1 MAERLHRIAKYDF
14 FLIFLYLVLI
24 AAGWVNIYSASLD
37 GGANYIFDFQ
47 TIYGKQ
53 LLWII
58 LSIPIIAFI
67 LAIDSK
73 FYERFAG
80 VIYVVS
86 ILSLLGLFFFGTTIA
101 GQKAWY
107 SFASFSIQPAEF
119 TKATTAL
126 ALAKFGSD
134 LNTNLLRF
142 KDQLRAFA
150 IIFIPAALILFQPDP
165 GMAILYLAFIFPLYR
180 EGLHFIYLFLGIFA
194 TVIFISTLVFGVIW
208 VSLASL
214 LIIGT
219 FYFVQHK
226 RKPKPNIAKYITIFL
241 SAVILAFSVNYIFEN
256 VFKQHHRDRFNI
268 ILGHEVD
275 NRGIG
280 YNTNQSEIA
289 VGSGGL
295 TGKGWLQGTQ
305 TKGRF
310 VPEQHTDYI
319 FSTVGEEWGFLG
331 AAAIVLL
338 FALMIIRIVII
349 AERQKSQFK
358 RIYAYSVAAIIFFHF
373 SINIGMVIGI
383 SPTVGIP
390 LPFISYG
397 GSSLWGFTI
406 LLFILIRL
414 DGQRMEVGY

>member
-1 MAERLHRIAKYDF
+1 MAGRLHKLAKYDF
-14 FLIFLYLVLI
+14 TLIFLYVLLI
-24 AAGWVNIYSASLD
+24 AAGWVNIYSASFD
-37 GGANYIFDFQ
+37 SEGTSIFDFQ

-53 LLWII
+53 LVWIL
-58 LSIPIIAFI
+58 LSVPIIAFV

-86 ILSLLGLFFFGTTIA
+86 MLSLLGLFFFGTTIS

-126 ALAKFGSD
+126 ALAKFGSEID
-134 LNTNLLRF
+134 TNFQTF
-142 KDQLRAFA
+142 KDQVRAFI
-150 IIFIPAALILFQPDP
+150 IIFIPAILILLQPDP

-180 EGLHFIYLFLGIFA
+180 EGLHFIYLFLGLFA
-194 TVIFISTLVFGVIW
+194 TVIFISTLAIGVVW
-208 VSLASL
+208 VSLISL
-214 LIIGT
+214 LVVGT
-219 FYFVQHK
+219 FYFFRLK
-226 RKPKPNIAKYITIFL
+226 RKPKPNIAKYITIFIT
-241 SAVILAFSVNYIFEN
+241 AVVLAFSVNYIFEN

-275 NRGIG
+275 NQGIG

-319 FSTVGEEWGFLG
+319 FSTVGEEWGFIG
-331 AAAIVLL
+331 AASIVLL
-338 FALMIIRIVII
+338 FCFLIIRIVFI

-358 RIYAYSVAAIIFFHF
+358 RIYAYSVAAIFFFHF

-414 DGQRMEVGY
+414 DGQRMDVT

>member
-1 MAERLHRIAKYDF
+1 MAGRLNKLAKYDST
-14 FLIFLYLVLI
+14 LIILYVLLI

-37 GGANYIFDFQ
+37 GDSTSIFDFQ

-53 LLWII
+53 LVWIL
-58 LSIPIIAFI
+58 LSGPIIAFV

-80 VIYVVS
+80 VIYVAS
-86 ILSLLGLFFFGTTIA
+86 ILSLLGLFLFGTTIS

-119 TKATTAL
+119 TKAATAL
-126 ALAKFGSD
+126 ALAKFGSELD
-134 LNTNLLRF
+134 TNLASF
-142 KDQLRAFA
+142 KDQVRAFI
-150 IIFIPAALILFQPDP
+150 IIFIPAILILLQPDP

-180 EGLHFIYLFLGIFA
+180 EGLHFIYLFLGLFA
-194 TVIFISTLVFGVIW
+194 TVIFISTLAFGVIW
-208 VSLASL
+208 VSLTSL
-214 LIIGT
+214 LIVGT
-219 FYFVQHK
+219 FYFFRIK
-226 RKPKPNIAKYITIFL
+226 RKPKPSIAKYITIFIT
-241 SAVILAFSVNYIFEN
+241 SVILAFSVNYIFEN

-275 NRGIG
+275 SQGIG

-319 FSTVGEEWGFLG
+319 FSTVGEEWGFIG
-331 AAAIVLL
+331 AASIVML
-338 FALMIIRIVII
+338 FCFLIIRIIFI

-358 RIYAYSVAAIIFFHF
+358 RIYAYSVAAIFFFHF

-406 LLFILIRL
+406 LLFILIRM
-414 DGQRMEVGY
+414 DGQRMELD

>member
-1 MAERLHRIAKYDF
+1 MARQHKIVRYDYI
-14 FLIFLYLVLI
+14 LILLYLVLVG
-24 AAGWVNIYSASLD
+24 AGWINIYSASLD
-37 GGANYIFDFQ
+37 GVENPILDFQ

-58 LSIPIIAFI
+58 LSIPIIAFVM
-67 LAIDSK
+67 AIDSK

-86 ILSLLGLFFFGTTIA
+86 MLSLVGLFIFGTSIA

-126 ALAKFGSD
+126 ALAKIGSD
-134 LNTNLLRF
+134 LNTNLQTF
-142 KDQLRAFA
+142 KDQVRAFTV
-150 IIFIPAALILFQPDP
+150 IFIPAFLILLQPDP
-165 GMAILYLAFIFPLYR
+165 GMAILYSAFIFPLYR

-194 TVIFISTLVFGVIW
+194 TVVFVSTLLFGVVW

-214 LIIGT
+214 LIVGT
-219 FYFVQHK
+219 FYFIHYK
-226 RKPKPNIAKYITIFL
+226 RKPNTAKYISIFL
-241 SAVILAFSVNYIFEN
+241 ASVILAFSVNHIFEN

-275 NRGIG
+275 DKGIG

-305 TKGRF
+305 TKGKF

-331 AAAIVLL
+331 AAAIVIL
-338 FALMIIRIVII
+338 FTFLIIRIIFI

-358 RIYAYSVAAIIFFHF
+358 RIYAYSVASIFFFHF
-373 SINIGMVIGI
+373 AVNIGMVIGI

-414 DGQRMEVGY
+414 DGQRMDVT

>member
-1 MAERLHRIAKYDF
+1 MKTRLDKILRYDYV
-14 FLIFLYLVLI
+14 LILLYLVLVG
-24 AAGWVNIYSASLD
+24 AGWVNIYSASLD
-37 GGANYIFDFQ
+37 GVENPILDFQ
-47 TIYGKQ
+47 SIYGKQ
-53 LLWII
+53 LLWIC
-58 LSIPIIAFI
+58 LSVPIIAFI

-86 ILSLLGLFFFGTTIA
+86 MLSLVGLFLFGTSIA

-134 LNTNLLRF
+134 LNTNLQSF
-142 KDQLRAFA
+142 KDQVQAFA
-150 IIFIPAALILFQPDP
+150 IIFIPAALILLQPDP
-165 GMAILYLAFIFPLYR
+165 GMAILYTAFIFPLYR

-194 TVIFISTLVFGVIW
+194 IVIFVSTLVFGVVW

-214 LIIGT
+214 LIVGT
-219 FYFVQHK
+219 FYFLQHK
-226 RKPKPNIAKYITIFL
+226 KKPNTAKYISIFAA
-241 SAVILAFSVNYIFEN
+241 SVILAFSVNYIFEN

-305 TKGRF
+305 TKGKF

-331 AAAIVLL
+331 AAAVIVLFTFL
-338 FALMIIRIVII
+338 ILRVIFI
-349 AERQKSQFK
+349 AERQKTQFK
-358 RIYAYSVAAIIFFHF
+358 RIYAYSVAAILFFHF
-373 SINIGMVIGI
+373 SVNIGMVIGI

-390 LPFISYG
+390 LPFFSYG

-406 LLFILIRL
+406 LLFILIRF
-414 DGQRMEVGY
+414 DGQRLEVTQ

>member
-1 MAERLHRIAKYDF
+1 MKTRLDKILRYDYV
-14 FLIFLYLVLI
+14 LILLYLVLVG
-24 AAGWVNIYSASLD
+24 AGWVNIYSASLD
-37 GGANYIFDFQ
+37 GVENPILDFQ
-47 TIYGKQ
+47 SIYGKQ
-53 LLWII
+53 LLWIC

-86 ILSLLGLFFFGTTIA
+86 MLSLVGLFLFGTSIA

-134 LNTNLLRF
+134 LNTNLQSF
-142 KDQLRAFA
+142 KDQVQAFA
-150 IIFIPAALILFQPDP
+150 IIFIPAALILLQPDP
-165 GMAILYLAFIFPLYR
+165 GMAILYTAFIFPLYR

-194 TVIFISTLVFGVIW
+194 IVIFVSTLVFGVVW

-214 LIIGT
+214 LIVGT
-219 FYFVQHK
+219 FYFLQHK
-226 RKPKPNIAKYITIFL
+226 KKPNTAKYISIFAA
-241 SAVILAFSVNYIFEN
+241 SVILAFSVNYIFEN

-305 TKGRF
+305 TKGKF

-331 AAAIVLL
+331 AAAVIVLFTFL
-338 FALMIIRIVII
+338 ILRVIFI
-349 AERQKSQFK
+349 AERQKTQFK
-358 RIYAYSVAAIIFFHF
+358 RIYAYSVAAILFFHF
-373 SINIGMVIGI
+373 SVNIGMVIGI

-390 LPFISYG
+390 LPFFSYG

-406 LLFILIRL
+406 LLFILIRF
-414 DGQRMEVGY
+414 DGQRLEVTQ

>member
-1 MAERLHRIAKYDF
+1 MAGRLNKLAKYDST
-14 FLIFLYLVLI
+14 LIILYVLLI

-37 GGANYIFDFQ
+37 GDSTSIFDFQ

-53 LLWII
+53 LVWIL
-58 LSIPIIAFI
+58 LSGPIIAFV

-80 VIYVVS
+80 VIYVAS
-86 ILSLLGLFFFGTTIA
+86 ILSLLGLFLFGTTIS

-119 TKATTAL
+119 TKAATAL
-126 ALAKFGSD
+126 ALAKFGSELD
-134 LNTNLLRF
+134 TNLASF
-142 KDQLRAFA
+142 KDQVRAFI
-150 IIFIPAALILFQPDP
+150 IIFIPAILILLQPDP

-180 EGLHFIYLFLGIFA
+180 DGLHFIYLFLGLFA
-194 TVIFISTLVFGVIW
+194 TVIFISTLAFGVIW
-208 VSLASL
+208 VSLTSL
-214 LIIGT
+214 LIVGT
-219 FYFVQHK
+219 FYFFRIK
-226 RKPKPNIAKYITIFL
+226 RKPKPSIAKYITIFIT
-241 SAVILAFSVNYIFEN
+241 SVILAFSVNYIFEN

-275 NRGIG
+275 SQGIG

-319 FSTVGEEWGFLG
+319 FSTVGEEWGFIG
-331 AAAIVLL
+331 AASIVML
-338 FALMIIRIVII
+338 FCFLIIRIIFI

-358 RIYAYSVAAIIFFHF
+358 RIYAYSVAAIFFFHF

-406 LLFILIRL
+406 LLFILIRM
-414 DGQRMEVGY
+414 DGQRMELD

>member
-1 MAERLHRIAKYDF
+1 MAGRLNKLAKYDF
-14 FLIFLYLVLI
+14 TLIILYVLLI

-37 GGANYIFDFQ
+37 GDSTSIFDFQ

-53 LLWII
+53 LVWIL
-58 LSIPIIAFI
+58 LSGPIIAFV

-80 VIYVVS
+80 VIYVAS
-86 ILSLLGLFFFGTTIA
+86 ILSLLGLFLFGTTIS

-119 TKATTAL
+119 TKAATAL
-126 ALAKFGSD
+126 ALAKFGSELD
-134 LNTNLLRF
+134 TNLASF
-142 KDQLRAFA
+142 KDQVRAFI
-150 IIFIPAALILFQPDP
+150 IIFIPAILILLQPDP

-180 EGLHFIYLFLGIFA
+180 EGLHFIYLFLGLFA
-194 TVIFISTLVFGVIW
+194 TVIFISTLAFGVIW
-208 VSLASL
+208 VSLTSL
-214 LIIGT
+214 LIVGT
-219 FYFVQHK
+219 FYFFRIK
-226 RKPKPNIAKYITIFL
+226 RKPKPSIAKYITIFIT
-241 SAVILAFSVNYIFEN
+241 SVILAFSVNYIFEN

-275 NRGIG
+275 SQGIG

-319 FSTVGEEWGFLG
+319 FSTVGEEWGFIG
-331 AAAIVLL
+331 AASIVML
-338 FALMIIRIVII
+338 FCFLIIRIIFI

-358 RIYAYSVAAIIFFHF
+358 RIYAYSVAAIFFFHF

-406 LLFILIRL
+406 LLFILIRM
-414 DGQRMEVGY
+414 DGQRMELD

>member
-1 MAERLHRIAKYDF
+1 MAGRLQTLAKYDF
-14 FLIFLYLVLI
+14 TLILLYILLI

-37 GGANYIFDFQ
+37 GDGSSIFDFQ

-53 LLWII
+53 LVWIL
-58 LSIPIIAFI
+58 LSVPIIAFV

-80 VIYVVS
+80 LIYVIS
-86 ILSLLGLFFFGTTIA
+86 MLSLLGLFVFGTTIS

-126 ALAKFGSD
+126 ALAKFGSEID
-134 LNTNLLRF
+134 TNLATF
-142 KDQLRAFA
+142 KDQVRAFI
-150 IIFIPAALILFQPDP
+150 IIFIPAILILLQPDP

-180 EGLHFIYLFLGIFA
+180 EGLHFIYLFLGLFA
-194 TVIFISTLVFGVIW
+194 TVIFISTLAFGVIW
-208 VSLASL
+208 VSLISL
-214 LIIGT
+214 LIVGS
-219 FYFVQHK
+219 FYFFRLK
-226 RKPKPNIAKYITIFL
+226 RTPKPSIAKYLTIFI
-241 SAVILAFSVNYIFEN
+241 SAVVLAFSVNYIFEN

-275 NRGIG
+275 NQGIG

-319 FSTVGEEWGFLG
+319 FSTVGEEWGFIG
-331 AAAIVLL
+331 AASIVLL
-338 FALMIIRIVII
+338 FCFLIIRIILI

-358 RIYAYSVAAIIFFHF
+358 RIYAYSVAAIFFFHF

-406 LLFILIRL
+406 LLFILIRM
-414 DGQRMEVGY
+414 DGQRMEIG

>member
-1 MAERLHRIAKYDF
+1 MAETLHRIAKYDF

>member
-1 MAERLHRIAKYDF
+1 MASRLQKIAKYDF
-14 FLIFLYLVLI
+14 FLIFLYLMLI

-37 GGANYIFDFQ
+37 GEATSIFDFQ

-53 LLWII
+53 LVWIL
-58 LSIPIIAFI
+58 LSIPIIAFV

-80 VIYVVS
+80 VIYVIS
-86 ILSLLGLFFFGTTIA
+86 MLSLLGLFFFGTTIS

-126 ALAKFGSD
+126 ALAKFGSELD
-134 LNTNLLRF
+134 INLNRF
-142 KDQLRAFA
+142 RDQIRAFV
-150 IIFIPAALILFQPDP
+150 IIFIPAILILLQPDP

-180 EGLHFIYLFLGIFA
+180 EGLHFIYLFLGLFA
-194 TVIFISTLVFGVIW
+194 IVIFISTLVFGVIW
-208 VSLASL
+208 VSLVSL
-214 LIIGT
+214 LIVGT
-219 FYFVQHK
+219 FYFIRIK
-226 RKPKPNIAKYITIFL
+226 RKPRPSVAKYITIFIT
-241 SAVILAFSVNYIFEN
+241 SVILAFSVNYIFEN

-268 ILGHEVD
+268 ILGQEVD
-275 NRGIG
+275 SQGIG

-331 AAAIVLL
+331 AATIVIL
-338 FALMIIRIVII
+338 FSVLIIRIVLI

-358 RIYAYSVAAIIFFHF
+358 RIYAYSVAAILFFHYA
-373 SINIGMVIGI
+373 INIGMVIGI

-414 DGQRMEVGY
+414 DGQRMEIT

>member
-1 MAERLHRIAKYDF
+1 MAGRLHKLAKYDF
-14 FLIFLYLVLI
+14 TLIFLYVLLI
-24 AAGWVNIYSASLD
+24 AAGWVNIYSASFD
-37 GGANYIFDFQ
+37 SEGTSIFDFQ

-53 LLWII
+53 LVWIL
-58 LSIPIIAFI
+58 LSVPIIAFV

-86 ILSLLGLFFFGTTIA
+86 MLSLLGLFFIGTTIS

-126 ALAKFGSD
+126 ALAKFGSEID
-134 LNTNLLRF
+134 TNFQTF
-142 KDQLRAFA
+142 KDQVRAFI
-150 IIFIPAALILFQPDP
+150 IIFIPAILILLQPDP

-180 EGLHFIYLFLGIFA
+180 EGLHFIYLFLGLFA
-194 TVIFISTLVFGVIW
+194 TVIFISTLAIGVVW
-208 VSLASL
+208 VSLISL
-214 LIIGT
+214 LVVGT
-219 FYFVQHK
+219 FYFFRLK
-226 RKPKPNIAKYITIFL
+226 RKPKPNIAKYITIFIT
-241 SAVILAFSVNYIFEN
+241 AVVLAFSVNYIFEN

-275 NRGIG
+275 NQGIG

-319 FSTVGEEWGFLG
+319 FSTVGEEWGFIG
-331 AAAIVLL
+331 AASIVLL
-338 FALMIIRIVII
+338 FCFLIIRIVFI

-358 RIYAYSVAAIIFFHF
+358 RIYAYSVAAIFFFHF

-414 DGQRMEVGY
+414 DGQRMDVT

>member
-1 MAERLHRIAKYDF
+1 MAKRLQKIAKYDF

-24 AAGWVNIYSASLD
+24 AAGWINIYSASLD
-37 GGANYIFDFQ
+37 GEANSIFDFQ

-58 LSIPIIAFI
+58 LSIPIVAFV

-80 VIYVVS
+80 LIYVIS
-86 ILSLLGLFFFGTTIA
+86 MLSLLGLFFFGTTIA

-134 LNTNLLRF
+134 LNTNLHRF
-142 KDQLRAFA
+142 KDQIQAFA
-150 IIFIPAALILFQPDP
+150 IIFIPSILILLQPDP

-208 VSLASL
+208 VSLISL

-226 RKPKPNIAKYITIFL
+226 RTPKPNIAKYITIYL

-275 NRGIG
+275 NKGIG

-319 FSTVGEEWGFLG
+319 FSTVGEEWGFIG
-331 AAAIVLL
+331 ASAIILL
-338 FALMIIRIVII
+338 FAIMIIRIVII

-373 SINIGMVIGI
+373 AINIGMVIGI

-406 LLFILIRL
+406 LVFILIRM
-414 DGQRMEVGY
+414 DGQRMEVGQ

>member
-1 MAERLHRIAKYDF
+1 MSSKLQKIAKYDW
-14 FLIFLYLVLI
+14 LLI
-24 AAGWVNIYSASLD
+24 ALYIALIAIGWVNIYSASIEGD
-37 GGANYIFDFQ
+37 GGAIFDFQ
-47 TIYGKQ
+47 NIYGKQ
-53 LLWII
+53 LVWII
-58 LSIPIIAFI
+58 LSIPIIAFV

-73 FYERFAG
+73 FYERFAS

-86 ILSLLGLFFFGTTIA
+86 MLSLLGLFLFGTTIS

-134 LNTNLLRF
+134 LQTDLKTFR
-142 KDQLRAFA
+142 DQIRAFT
-150 IIFIPAALILFQPDP
+150 IIFVPAVLILFQPDP
-165 GMAILYLAFIFPLYR
+165 GMAILYIAFIFPLYR
-180 EGLHFIYLFLGIFA
+180 EGLHFIYLFLGLFA
-194 TVIFISTLVFGVIW
+194 TVVFITTLLFGVVW

-214 LIIGT
+214 LIVGT
-219 FYFVQHK
+219 IYFLQYK
-226 RKPKPNIAKYITIFL
+226 RKPRMGKYIIIFL
-241 SAVILAFSVNYIFEN
+241 SSVILAFSVNHIFEN

-268 ILGHEVD
+268 VLGHETD
-275 NRGIG
+275 TKGIG

-289 VGSGGL
+289 VGSGGFR
-295 TGKGWLQGTQ
+295 GKGWLQGTQ
-305 TKGRF
+305 TKGKF

-319 FSTVGEEWGFLG
+319 FSTVGEEWGFVG
-331 AAAIVLL
+331 SAIVVLL
-338 FALMIIRIVII
+338 FTILIIRIVFI

-358 RIYAYSVAAIIFFHF
+358 RIYAYSVAAIFFFHY
-373 SINIGMVIGI
+373 SVNIGMVIGI
-383 SPTVGIP
+383 FPTVGIP

-414 DGQRMEVGY
+414 DGQRLEVT

>member
-1 MAERLHRIAKYDF
+1 MSANLHKIIKYDWLSILLYIA
-14 FLIFLYLVLI
+14 LISI
-24 AAGWVNIYSASLD
+24 GWINIYSASID
-37 GGANYIFDFQ
+37 GEVSSIFDFQ
-47 TIYGKQ
+47 NIYSKQ
-53 LLWII
+53 LIWII

-73 FYERFAG
+73 FYERFASI
-80 VIYVVS
+80 IYVVS
-86 ILSLLGLFFFGTTIA
+86 MLSLVGLFLFGTTIS

-134 LNTNLLRF
+134 LQTNLTNF
-142 KDQLRAFA
+142 KDQLKAFA
-150 IIFIPAALILFQPDP
+150 IIFIPAILILLQPDP
-165 GMAILYLAFIFPLYR
+165 GMAILYFAFIFPLYR
-180 EGLHFIYLFLGIFA
+180 EGLHFVYLFLGFFGI
-194 TVIFISTLVFGVIW
+194 VIFISTLLFGVIW
-208 VSLASL
+208 VALASL
-214 LIIGT
+214 FIIGT
-219 FYFVQHK
+219 LYFIQYKK
-226 RKPKPNIAKYITIFL
+226 RPRLGKYIVIFL
-241 SAVILAFSVNYIFEN
+241 AAIGLAISVNYIFEN

-268 ILGHEVD
+268 VLGYEID
-275 NRGIG
+275 NKGIG

-289 VGSGGL
+289 VGSGGWK
-295 TGKGWLQGTQ
+295 GKGWLQGTQ
-305 TKGRF
+305 TKGKF

-331 AAAIVLL
+331 ASLVVILFTFLIV
-338 FALMIIRIVII
+338 RIVYI

-358 RIYAYSVAAIIFFHF
+358 RIYAYSVAAIFFFHF
-373 SINIGMVIGI
+373 SVNIGMVIGI
-383 SPTVGIP
+383 FPTVGIP

-414 DGQRMEVGY
+414 DGQRLHTG

>member
-1 MAERLHRIAKYDF
+1 MAGRLHRLIKYDF
-14 FLIFLYLVLI
+14 TLIILYILLI

-37 GGANYIFDFQ
+37 GEGTSIFDFQ

-53 LLWII
+53 LVWIL
-58 LSIPIIAFI
+58 LSGPIIAFV

-80 VIYVVS
+80 VIYVAS
-86 ILSLLGLFFFGTTIA
+86 ILSLLGLFFFGTTIS

-119 TKATTAL
+119 TKAATAL
-126 ALAKFGSD
+126 ALAKFGSELD
-134 LNTNLLRF
+134 TNLALF
-142 KDQLRAFA
+142 KDQVRAFI
-150 IIFIPAALILFQPDP
+150 IIFIPAILILLQPDP

-180 EGLHFIYLFLGIFA
+180 EGLHFIYLFSGLFA
-194 TVIFISTLVFGVIW
+194 TVIFISTLAFGVIW
-208 VSLASL
+208 VSLSSL
-214 LIIGT
+214 LIVGT
-219 FYFVQHK
+219 FYFFRVK
-226 RKPKPNIAKYITIFL
+226 RKPKPNIAKYITIFIT
-241 SAVILAFSVNYIFEN
+241 SVVLAFSVNYIFEN

-275 NRGIG
+275 NQGIG

-319 FSTVGEEWGFLG
+319 FSTVSEEWGFIG
-331 AAAIVLL
+331 AASIVLL
-338 FALMIIRIVII
+338 FCFLIIRIIFI

-358 RIYAYSVAAIIFFHF
+358 RIYAYSVAAIFFFHF

-406 LLFILIRL
+406 LLFILIRM
-414 DGQRMEVGY
+414 DGQRMEVS